1 MTVARDRVQFAGSGK
16 VIENTTVIL
25 KTGKICGEP
34 DLNRRT
40 PARIDLESI
49 AVDQAW
55 LSPRL

>member
-1 MTVARDRVQFAGSGK
+1 MDWIITTGFGEEIDNIYPIKQAGK
-16 VIENTTVIL
+16 R
-25 KTGKICGEP
+25 CGEP

-55 LSPRL
+55 LSPRLC